1 MSNKFVDTLDTGER
15 SSRSQA
21 PGFDFFDVDF
31 EIPRSLDPSKIRVTR
46 SEPVEDGSVAIF
58 DQARHELPIMPLHRD
73 DISKVREATPTYE
86 EGKAVLLGVLGHSAF
101 QGVRFS

>member
-21 PGFDFFDVDF
+21 PSFDFFDVDF
-31 EIPRSLDPSKIRVTR
+31 EVPHRSDTSKICVTQG
-46 SEPVEDGSVAIF
+46 EPVEDGNVTIF

-73 DISKVREATPTYE
+73 DIPTAQEAAPTYE
-86 EGKAVLLGVLGHSAF
+86 EGKAVLLGALGYSAS